1 MDILNECINSTRRL
15 ILSAVSFCF
24 TGELAY
30 HGHRV
35 KVYDR
40 SRQALERA
48 SNVLEEHKEQLR
60 REECM
65 ITPNFVVRLIQQYQP
80 CYKK

>member
-1 MDILNECINSTRRL
+1 MELAMHNVLTLAPEI
-15 ILSAVSFCF
+15 VSFYF
-24 TGELAY
+24 VGELAY

-65 ITPNFVVRLIQQYQP
+65 ITRDFVVRMIQQYQSY
-80 CYKK
+80 YKS

>member
-1 MDILNECINSTRRL
+1 MYRNAQEVTVLGAGLMGTCI
-15 ILSAVSFCF
+15 A
-24 TGELAY
+24 GELAY

-65 ITPNFVVRLIQQYQP
+65 ITPNFVVSMIQQYQP
-80 CYKK
+80 CYNK